1 MAPRASARPSRIKRE
16 RPDDSTLRHSTSKSA
31 KKPRTEASP
40 SSVAVVSNLLVTDL
54 YDGIVTIA
62 AADTDATIHVHRGLL
77 LSQSA
82 KLVDRSTHGKS
93 DSVQCSRPIAH
104 PIIGKGFSMRVN
116 GDSQRILNIFRT
128 WLYTGR
134 LLPIETTVVESHP
147 AFLHVEKTE
156 PPEDWDDADLANLYA
171 FAGQL
176 KIRHLQNDITTA
188 LIAQCERLN
197 HFVTKEAVKIIFA
210 DSERS
215 LLAVYVIEERVRGG
229 MTPELMPDDLED
241 WPASF
246 LAGVMRT
253 TLRHQPRKDA
263 GQVMA
268 PYTTKDACTFHDH
281 RPAPQERESC
291 REELRALPVYLH

>member
-1 MAPRASARPSRIKRE
+1 MF
-16 RPDDSTLRHSTSKSA
+16 
-31 KKPRTEASP
+31 
-40 SSVAVVSNLLVTDL
+40 TDL

-62 AADTDATIHVHRGLL
+62 AADSDATINVHKGLL
-77 LSQSA
+77 FSQSA
-82 KLVDRSTHGKS
+82 KLIDRSTHSKS
-93 DSVQCSRPIAH
+93 ESVQCSRPIAN
-104 PIIGKGFSMRVN
+104 PIISKGFSVRVN

-134 LLPIETTVVESHP
+134 LRHIETTVAESHP
-147 AFLHVEKTE
+147 ASLRVQKTE
-156 PPEDWDDADLANLYA
+156 SLVDWDDTDLANLYA
-171 FAGQL
+171 FAGHL

-215 LLAVYVIEERVRGG
+215 LLAAYAIEERVRGG
-229 MTPELMPDDLED
+229 ITQESMPDDLED
-241 WPASF
+241 WPAPF

-263 GQVMA
+263 GQMMS
-268 PYTTKDACTFHDH
+268 PYTTKDACPFHDH

-291 REELRALPVYLH
+291 REKLRALPVYLH